1 MLNSAIMTGRMV
13 ADPELKTTQ
22 SNVSVTSFR
31 IAVTR
36 NYKANDEYPTDFFNV
51 VAWRNT
57 AEFVTKHF
65 RKGDLLTVQ
74 GRMEVR
80 KYTDRD
86 GNNREAVELVA
97 DSVYFCEKKRSDNNG
112 NGDFEPMPVED
123 DFEPIADEFPD
134 FPG

>member
-1 MLNSAIMTGRMV
+1 MLNAAIMTGRMV

-22 SNVSVTSFR
+22 SNVGVTSFR

-36 NYKANDEYPTDFFNV
+36 NYKVNDEYPTDFFNV

-57 AEFVTKHF
+57 ADFVTRHF

-80 KYTDRD
+80 KFTDKN

-97 DSVYFCEKKRSDNNG
+97 DSVYFGEKKRDAN
-112 NGDFEPMPVED
+112 EPNSTPVSD
-123 DFEPIADEFPD
+123 DFEPIEDEFPD